1 MATDF
6 KYASQTDLE
15 MYYPNFSQYNS
26 KRQILGWVVDSGSV
40 KYRADDCGL
49 VTQLFKDGKELG
61 SAQGSSS
68 ISTNDH
74 WYYDSAANSVYF
86 FHSTDKAQNL
96 LMEGGVDNA
105 TYFDQML
112 VNASMELNNLL
123 DARFPMPLLKYAQY
137 DANTAHS
144 SATTEYDAII
154 IKMTCYLCVANL
166 LRQNERTEEADYYY
180 GLVTN
185 PDRTG
190 MADRLNAGEFKLSF
204 EVTADDSKG
213 NVRRIASA
221 GSMEIVETAGEWCG
235 EPYDIVRIAS
245 ETTGVYGT
253 ASFKAKYYGDD
264 KLLGS
269 ETNEIIIT
277 GGLQEVVN
285 GLYVRFQGGAI
296 VGSASDIW
304 EITMTSGKRKI
315 TNASTG
321 AIDLTRKGYGI

>member
-6 KYASQTDLE
+6 KYASQSDLE
-15 MYYPNFSQYNS
+15 MYYPNFSQYNA

-49 VTQLFKDGKELG
+49 ITQLFKDGEELG

-86 FHSTDKAQNL
+86 FHSSDKAQNL
-96 LMEGGVDNA
+96 LMEGGIDNA

-123 DARFPMPLLKYAQY
+123 DGRFPMPLPKYAQY
-137 DANTAHS
+137 DANTVHS
-144 SATTEYDAII
+144 SATVEYDAII
-154 IKMTCYLCVANL
+154 IKMTCYLCISNL
-166 LRQNERTEEADYYY
+166 LRQNERMEEADYYFN
-180 GLVTN
+180 LVTN
-185 PDRTG
+185 ADRTG
-190 MADRLNAGEFKLSF
+190 MADRLSAGEFKLSF

-213 NVRRIASA
+213 IVRRTATA
-221 GSMEIVETAGEWCG
+221 GSMEIVETAGEWIG

-253 ASFKAKYYGDD
+253 ASFKAKYYGDK

-269 ETNEIIIT
+269 ETSEIIIT

-285 GLYVRFQGGAI
+285 GLYVRFQGGAL
-296 VGSASDIW
+296 VGSASDVW
-304 EITMTSGKRKI
+304 EITMTSKNRKI
-315 TNASTG
+315 TNASSS
-321 AIDLTRKGYGI
+321 AIDLNRKGYGV